1 MPVALTNCM
10 NPELEEVARARYG
23 VNFKSKFSLLNS
35 WSIRLMICKT
45 NWSWRRSS
53 PILKMAGYS
62 VPCSV
67 TKVNLDGMRED
78 LKRVAF
84 SALMP
89 QIEMLGSEGEGE
101 EGSKSMASFDPLPLP
116 LDPSI
121 SICGI
126 KAEKATLFKSS
137 LMPSRLT
144 FVTEQGTEYPAIF
157 KIGDDLRQDQLV
169 LQIISLMD
177 QLLRRENLDLKLTP
191 YRALATSSNSG
202 FMQFV

>member
-10 NPELEEVARARYG
+10 KPEFEEVARARYG

-35 WSIRLMICKT
+35 WSIRLMICNT

-84 SALMP
+84 SALIP
-89 QIEMLGSEGEGE
+89 QIEMLGSRGRGR
-101 EGSKSMASFDPLPLP
+101 GSKDAMLLLPSPSPSPSPLARSSLSLSIFLVRSPRPAVAVSTSLARLLTKACWRSRVARCGDCSRKRSRIARYRTKDSGFTVSAS
-116 LDPSI
+116 SH
-121 SICGI
+121 SIC
-126 KAEKATLFKSS
+126 
-137 LMPSRLT
+137 RY
-144 FVTEQGTEYPAIF
+144 Q
-157 KIGDDLRQDQLV
+157 
-169 LQIISLMD
+169 
-177 QLLRRENLDLKLTP
+177 
-191 YRALATSSNSG
+191 YR
-202 FMQFV
+202 